1 MSKGSLLATCAAVTC
16 VGIWVGLAGA
26 SAKVTNLSCNGTFH
40 AGGTYDNID
49 VPAGAVCS
57 LDGQTVNNNVTI
69 EGQLIG
75 SDLTVHGDVLS
86 NKGQVVQIDTSTI
99 DGDVT
104 LKKLHGAPVDVDPVA
119 LEDLDVGGNETVQK
133 STGGTGDY
141 TIATNTVHGNVN
153 FKGNHIAGDAA
164 VVDQTVDHDMTVS
177 NNDGGGTK
185 ETDANH
191 VTGKLK
197 CHGNLGP
204 FESHGNVA
212 GHFKGGQCHP

>member
-1 MSKGSLLATCAAVTC
+1 
-16 VGIWVGLAGA
+16 
-26 SAKVTNLSCNGTFH
+26 
-40 AGGTYDNID
+40 
-49 VPAGAVCS
+49 VPAGASCH

-104 LKKLHGAPVDVDPVA
+104 LKKLHSAPVDVDPVA
-119 LEDLDVGGNETVQK
+119 LEDLTVGGNVTLSK

-141 TIATNTVHGNVN
+141 TIATNTVHGNVDI
-153 FKGNHIAGDAA
+153 KSNHIAGDAA
-164 VVDQTVDHDMTVS
+164 IVDQTVDHNMTVS
-177 NNDGGGTK
+177 NNDGGATK

-191 VTGKLK
+191 VTGNLK
-197 CHGNLGP
+197 CHNNTGP

-212 GHFKGGQCHP
+212 AHIKGGQCHT